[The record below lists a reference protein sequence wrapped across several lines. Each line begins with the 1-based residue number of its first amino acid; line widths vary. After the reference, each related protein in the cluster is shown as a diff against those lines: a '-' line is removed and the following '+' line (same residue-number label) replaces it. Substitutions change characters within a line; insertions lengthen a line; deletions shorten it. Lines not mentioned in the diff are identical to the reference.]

1 MVTESSI
8 ANSKTAILARVI
20 DPATANLAPQAAQS
34 ILALD
39 FRETDKD
46 RMNQLAAKAREGRL
60 AKEEEQELDSYLLVG
75 HLLDLLH
82 SKARVSL
89 GHHSSLH

>member
-1 MVTESSI
+1 MVTESAI
-8 ANSKTAILARVI
+8 ANSETAILARVI
-20 DPATANLAPQAAQS
+20 DPEMANLAPQAAQS

-39 FRETDKD
+39 FRETDRD
-46 RMNQLAAKAREGRL
+46 RMNQLAAKAREDHL
-60 AKEEEQELDSYLLVG
+60 AKEEEQELDNYLLVG

-89 GHHSSLH
+89 EQHFALH